1 VEQPTKSQI
10 NCSICTQPV
19 ALEIAKTEDSGQAVH
34 EEYYVLKLGVESRLS
49 PRADR
54 SAMIR
59 RFYPAIPP
67 PSPAS
72 FAGVL
77 RSSSAT
83 INSETSAIN
92 RSESG
97 SLLAASHNSSQFL
110 ISQSSSVSLKEN

>member
-1 VEQPTKSQI
+1 VERPTKSQI
-10 NCSICTQPV
+10 NCSICNQPV
-19 ALEIAKTEDSGQAVH
+19 ALEIAKTDDSGQAVH
-34 EEYYVLKLGVESRLS
+34 EECYVLKLGVESHLS
-49 PRADR
+49 PRPDR

-59 RFYPAIPP
+59 RFYPAVPP

-92 RSESG
+92 G
-97 SLLAASHNSSQFL
+97 SASQTGSQT
-110 ISQSSSVSLKEN
+110 SHRKPRN